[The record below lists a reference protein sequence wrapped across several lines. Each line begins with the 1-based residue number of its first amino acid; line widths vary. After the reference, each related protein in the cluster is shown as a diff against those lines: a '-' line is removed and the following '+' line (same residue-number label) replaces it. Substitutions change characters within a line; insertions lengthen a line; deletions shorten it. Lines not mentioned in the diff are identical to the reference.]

1 MINIK
6 FVLQKQRSRITETN
20 YFLFY
25 LKIVYEI
32 DSLQQEI
39 DQRRRTIPQTYK
51 EALNRAD
58 TIHEIN
64 RLYDSCERAARRFR
78 TTAEIMI
85 EQKHP
90 EYEQVEREIK
100 DVEKK
105 LSIVYISVG
114 DYREQVDKTNT
125 YYKLIDE
132 V

>member
-1 MINIK
+1 M
-6 FVLQKQRSRITETN
+6 
-20 YFLFY
+20 
-25 LKIVYEI
+25 
-32 DSLQQEI
+32 
-39 DQRRRTIPQTYK
+39 
-51 EALNRAD
+51 
-58 TIHEIN
+58 
-64 RLYDSCERAARRFR
+64 RRFR